1 MNGNKY
7 KWIIND
13 IKPCYKF
20 KLDSLSEKHEVK
32 GQVIVIM
39 HSGIHKT
46 GHICTHKVGY
56 QYIFAATGSNLI
68 SN

>member
-20 KLDSLSEKHEVK
+20 YLDSMFEKHEAK
-32 GQVIVIM
+32 GQVIAIM
-39 HSGIHKT
+39 HSEIHKI
-46 GHICTHKVGY
+46 G
-56 QYIFAATGSNLI
+56 
-68 SN
+68 